1 MPHELLAKL
10 WLKGSANDPR
20 DIRATRHRTFDSGL
34 KLRTQDILE
43 TSSQMSLAILSPTVA
58 AQCEN
63 GLRFDQSRPFR
74 TFARTYICGIF

>member
-1 MPHELLAKL
+1 MPRELLAKL
-10 WLKGSANDPR
+10 LLKCTNDPR
-20 DIRATRHRTFDSGL
+20 DILATKHGTFDSGF
-34 KLRTQDILE
+34 KLRTRDILE
-43 TSSQMSLAILSPTVA
+43 TSSRMPLAILSPTVA